1 MRYEV
6 QEKEREIQM
15 LGQRVRAV
23 EEREKIEV
31 NGQMQSLLEEMKLLR
46 EGNQNLEKKLSLITR

>member
-1 MRYEV
+1 
-6 QEKEREIQM
+6 M

-31 NGQMQSLLEEMKLLR
+31 HGQMQSLLEEMKLLR

>member
-1 MRYEV
+1 
-6 QEKEREIQM
+6 M